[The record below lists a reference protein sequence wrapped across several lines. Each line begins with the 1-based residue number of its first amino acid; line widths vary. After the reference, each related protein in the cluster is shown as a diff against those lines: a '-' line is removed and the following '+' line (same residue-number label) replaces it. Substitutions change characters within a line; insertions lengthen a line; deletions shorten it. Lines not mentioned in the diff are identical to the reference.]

1 MAVNAAAMERRVRV
15 IGKESRGLV
24 IPTFRSLRH
33 GSPAANHTEQVRAAT
48 TPEREVAERVLFE
61 DWGWA

>member
-1 MAVNAAAMERRVRV
+1 MAMNAAAMERQVRV
-15 IGKESRGLV
+15 IGKESRGFV

-33 GSPAANHTEQVRAAT
+33 GRPAATYAEQVRAAT
-48 TPEREVAERVLFE
+48 TPEREVAERVLFA